1 MPRPKPDSVTA
12 SSKKRRE
19 NFSEPPHRSPLI
31 ANSWN
36 YNMTE
41 EVKKIEETADLE
53 AALETTTPKTEEVA
67 VKKAKKN
74 KRQIQ
79 KGRVSIQ
86 CTYNNTIVSIA
97 DLNGAILGWSSSG
110 HLSFKGAKKSTP
122 YAATQVVAD
131 VTEKVKK
138 YGVQEL
144 EVFVKGVGSGR
155 EAAIRALANNGF
167 NLVTIKDI
175 TPIPH
180 NGCRPRRPRRI

>member
-1 MPRPKPDSVTA
+1 MS
-12 SSKKRRE
+12 
-19 NFSEPPHRSPLI
+19 
-31 ANSWN
+31 
-36 YNMTE
+36 E
-41 EVKKIEETADLE
+41 EVK
-53 AALETTTPKTEEVA
+53 KTEEVA
-67 VKKAKKN
+67 SPVATPETVVPSEEGATKKAKKN
-74 KRQIQ
+74 KRQIL
-79 KGRVSIQ
+79 KGRASIQ

-110 HLSFKGAKKSTP
+110 HLAFKGAKKSTP

-155 EAAIRALANNGF
+155 EASIRALANNGF